1 MTDPSTKKRARQ
13 ADSDDPL
20 DNNNS
25 ASTSTSSH
33 VDDNHSD
40 GATVRKKP
48 RNRDV
53 DKQRSE
59 IEMLMQRIDTP
70 IDLDISAKPIIKPPR
85 EFELN
90 VRGSSSG
97 AGSTDFHYYQQLRR
111 KENLRIQLI
120 EAEAA
125 EDTAKE
131 QYKDDLDILK
141 RKDNEKTAKNRAKRQ
156 KRKKNKDKRSDAK

>member
-1 MTDPSTKKRARQ
+1 MTDSGTRKRTRQ
-13 ADSDDPL
+13 ADPDDQR
-20 DNNNS
+20 DN
-25 ASTSTSSH
+25 SSSSLEN
-33 VDDNHSD
+33 DAHSED
-40 GATVRKKP
+40 TTVRKRPK
-48 RNRDV
+48 NKDV
-53 DKQRSE
+53 DRQRSE

-125 EDTAKE
+125 EDTARE
-131 QYKDDLDILK
+131 QYKDNLDILK
-141 RKDNEKTAKNRAKRQ
+141 RKDDERTAKNRAKRQ
-156 KRKKNKDKRSDAK
+156 KRKKNKDKKDEVK